1 MRNTIFIVLFSVI
14 LVSGSVVPATFADHV
29 SAGSGI
35 GAGLG
40 GVESFWILVS
50 GRKSQSWRL
59 LQVQSMSC
67 RIQGL
72 YRFLVFNVDRKRSN

>member
-14 LVSGSVVPATFADHV
+14 LVSGSVVPSTFAEHL

-40 GVESFWILVS
+40 GVNHPGAWYAGENLKVGDYFKYKVCHNSL
-50 GRKSQSWRL
+50 
-59 LQVQSMSC
+59 
-67 RIQGL
+67 QGL
-72 YRFLVFNVDRKRSN
+72 YRFLAFNVGRKGSD

>member
-29 SAGSGI
+29 SAGTGI

-40 GVESFWILVS
+40 GVNHP
-50 GRKSQSWRL
+50 GSWYPGENLKAGLGFVWLSSL
-59 LQVQSMSC
+59 LAFRGCYCRSC
-67 RIQGL
+67 VCC
-72 YRFLVFNVDRKRSN
+72 F

>member
-40 GVESFWILVS
+40 GVIILDPGIRAKISKLVITSSTKYVIIHTRTVQIFGFQS
-50 GRKSQSWRL
+50 G
-59 LQVQSMSC
+59 
-67 RIQGL
+67 
-72 YRFLVFNVDRKRSN
+72 

>member
-1 MRNTIFIVLFSVI
+1 MRNTIFIVLLSVI

-40 GVESFWILVS
+40 GVNPVSYTHLTLPTIL
-50 GRKSQSWRL
+50 
-59 LQVQSMSC
+59 
-67 RIQGL
+67 
-72 YRFLVFNVDRKRSN
+72 LV

>member
-29 SAGSGI
+29 SAGTGI

-40 GVESFWILVS
+40 GVNHP
-50 GRKSQSWRL
+50 GSWYPGENLKVGDTSSTKYVMHNTRI
-59 LQVQSMSC
+59 VQIFGFQC
-67 RIQGL
+67 G
-72 YRFLVFNVDRKRSN
+72 

>member
-40 GVESFWILVS
+40 GVDHP
-50 GRKSQSWRL
+50 GSWYPGENLKIGDYFKYKVCHNDTRT
-59 LQVQSMSC
+59 VQIFGFQC
-67 RIQGL
+67 G
-72 YRFLVFNVDRKRSN
+72 